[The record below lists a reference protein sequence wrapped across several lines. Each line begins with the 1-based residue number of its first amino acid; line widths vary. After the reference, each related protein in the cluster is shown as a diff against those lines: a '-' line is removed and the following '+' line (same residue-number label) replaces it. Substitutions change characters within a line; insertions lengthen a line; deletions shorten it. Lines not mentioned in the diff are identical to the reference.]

1 MGQEYDYK
9 LCDERHENINRRLNG
24 VETDM
29 SDLAKVINGKFN
41 KIVCMF
47 IGVQFT
53 VIGSL
58 IVFIVTRGN

>member
-9 LCDERHENINRRLNG
+9 LCDERHDNINRRLNE